1 MKTDDHDGTIFKI
14 MKTLH
19 NSSST
24 KVTSLSMMMMRMTM
38 IMDTMIKSLHNQCVL
53 IHWDDI
59 MIRDEYADDFD
70 DMVFMMFILC
80 TSAQSSLCLLSL
92 QCDQVTFNCGILVAG
107 VGVVNCPT

>member
-1 MKTDDHDGTIFKI
+1 
-14 MKTLH
+14 
-19 NSSST
+19 
-24 KVTSLSMMMMRMTM
+24 MMMMRMTM

-53 IHWDDI
+53 IHWDDT

-107 VGVVNCPT
+107 VGGSGDPRRKWEEMGERERK

>member
-1 MKTDDHDGTIFKI
+1 
-14 MKTLH
+14 
-19 NSSST
+19 
-24 KVTSLSMMMMRMTM
+24 MMMMRMTM

-53 IHWDDI
+53 IHWDDT

-107 VGVVNCPT
+107 VGDVVLFAK